1 MSKRI
6 LLGLDNGNKCV
17 KTSEGYISEAG
28 FTKSND
34 EPITVNNLLIYQGEF
49 YSIGSNRMS
58 IQMDKTVNEDAFILS
73 LPAIADAVDKVVIEE
88 KASIILGLGLP
99 IVNYGTLK
107 KKFREYFLRQDIRFT
122 YNKKNYHIDIVD
134 ARVYPQ
140 GYASLV
146 TDFNSYKNMLCN
158 IIDIGGFTI
167 DIFQVENG
175 IINTTSCYS
184 LPNGV
189 IMLIAKVQQELLKT
203 NIRLTEMQI
212 QDIIMG
218 KNPVLFDID
227 VKQLIETMATK
238 YVENILSK
246 IEEYGFEFRNP
257 SVFTGGGSM
266 MLRDYIQKANGVC
279 QVSCRIFLK
288 ILCCPFYDLP
298 LTWSLCLYD
307 LSI

>member
-1 MSKRI
+1 MRNRI
-6 LLGLDNGNKCV
+6 LIGLDNGNKCV
-17 KTSEGYISEAG
+17 KTSEGYINEAG
-28 FTKSND
+28 FTKSSD
-34 EPITVNNLLIYQGEF
+34 EPISANNLLVYQGKF
-49 YSIGSNRMS
+49 FNIGSNRMS
-58 IQMDKTVNEDAFILS
+58 VQMDKTVNEDAFILS
-73 LPAIADAVDKVVIEE
+73 LPAIADAVDKVGIEE
-88 KASIILGLGLP
+88 KASITLGLGLP

-122 YNKKNYHIDIVD
+122 YNKKNYHIDIMD

-175 IINTTSCYS
+175 IIKTTSCFS
-184 LPNGV
+184 LPDGV
-189 IMLIAKVQQELLKT
+189 ITLIAKVQQELLKT

-212 QDIIMG
+212 QDIVMG

-227 VKQLIETMATK
+227 VNELIETMSTE

-266 MLRDYIQKANGVC
+266 MLRDYIQKADK
-279 QVSCRIFLK
+279 IKYADFLDQFSNARGFK
-288 ILCCPFYDLP
+288 ILLEQE
-298 LTWSLCLYD
+298 
-307 LSI
+307 LSR

>member
-17 KTSEGYISEAG
+17 KTSEGYINEAG
-28 FTKSND
+28 FTKSKD
-34 EPITVNNLLIYQGEF
+34 EPITVNNLLVYQGEF
-49 YSIGSNRMS
+49 YSIGSNRMNV
-58 IQMDKTVNEDAFILS
+58 QMDKTVNEDAFILS
-73 LPAIADAVDKVVIEE
+73 LPAIADAVNKVGIEE
-88 KASIILGLGLP
+88 KASITLGLGLP

-175 IINTTSCYS
+175 IINTTSCFS
-184 LPNGV
+184 LPEGV
-189 IMLIAKVQQELLKT
+189 ITLIAKVQQELLKT
-203 NIRLTEMQI
+203 NIRLTETQI

-227 VKQLIETMATK
+227 VKEIVENMAME

-266 MLRDYIQKANGVC
+266 MLHDYIQRANK
-279 QVSCRIFLK
+279 IKYADFLDQFSNARGFK
-288 ILCCPFYDLP
+288 ILLEQE
-298 LTWSLCLYD
+298 
-307 LSI
+307 LSR

>member
-1 MSKRI
+1 MNGGIVMSKRI

-218 KNPVLFDID
+218 KKSSSF
-227 VKQLIETMATK
+227 
-238 YVENILSK
+238 
-246 IEEYGFEFRNP
+246 
-257 SVFTGGGSM
+257 
-266 MLRDYIQKANGVC
+266 
-279 QVSCRIFLK
+279 
-288 ILCCPFYDLP
+288 
-298 LTWSLCLYD
+298 
-307 LSI
+307 